1 MKWRA
6 NIIPIVLVVGT
17 KTQLHL
23 QPLFVPPPE
32 SEGMIGRR
40 WVRQG
45 LPQRLRRFL
54 HTFEELWVLCAV
66 KIINFLGLTMGN
78 CCLLWREL
86 HQGEDFF
93 EGFPEQ
99 NLKGFANV
107 IEIFSA
113 FRCKSLKKWWNVL
126 IPFRARIYLFNIL
139 YFKTIKYLL

>member
-1 MKWRA
+1 
-6 NIIPIVLVVGT
+6 
-17 KTQLHL
+17 
-23 QPLFVPPPE
+23 
-32 SEGMIGRR
+32 
-40 WVRQG
+40 
-45 LPQRLRRFL
+45 
-54 HTFEELWVLCAV
+54 
-66 KIINFLGLTMGN
+66 MGN

-126 IPFRARIYLFNIL
+126 IPFKARIDLFNIL
-139 YFKTIKYLL
+139 YFKTNDHFGAHFSIYNKVYQTMSSIS